1 MAVDRER
8 RGRVEL
14 VTLNRPEARNAL
26 DRATVSGLTSA
37 LRDAEHDDNVAAVI
51 ITGAGDKVF
60 CAGMDL
66 KEFAG
71 GNGVVGDRDAMDAY
85 VTFLRGGFPKPVI
98 AAVNGTAVAGGFE
111 LVLAC
116 DLVVAAEHAVFGV
129 PEVKRG
135 LIAAGGGLLL
145 PLRVPRAV
153 ALEMGLTGEPIDAA
167 RAHQLGLV
175 NRVVPAADVVDE
187 AVALATR
194 IGENGPLAVVTTKR
208 LMHEIATHGG
218 ADAWQRVGAASPA
231 IFASQDAKEGAM
243 AFAEK
248 RPPQWTGR

>member
-1 MAVDRER
+1 MSVDRER

-26 DRATVSGLTSA
+26 DRATIAGFTGA
-37 LRDAEHDDNVAAVI
+37 LRDAEDDDDVAAVI
-51 ITGAGDKVF
+51 VTGAGEKVF

-71 GNGVVGDRDAMDAY
+71 GNGVVNDREAMAGY
-85 VTFLRGGFPKPVI
+85 VRFLRGGFPKPVI
-98 AAVNGTAVAGGFE
+98 AAVNGSAVAGGFE

-145 PLRVPRAV
+145 PLRVPLAV
-153 ALEMGLTGEPIDAA
+153 ALEMGLTGDPIDAP

-175 NRVVPAADVVDE
+175 NRVVPAEAVVDE
-187 AVALATR
+187 AVALASR
-194 IGENGPLAVVTTKR
+194 IGENGPLAVTTTKR
-208 LMHEIATHGG
+208 LMHEIATFGG
-218 ADAWQRVGAASPA
+218 ADAWERVGAASPA